1 MSEIINVFYTF
12 LIISHFPMVV
22 YLTVTFIYY
31 SILLYVLFFYVYL
44 GKQKVK
50 LLYIA
55 IPNPDLK
62 MTSISFFPSILK
74 D

>member
-1 MSEIINVFYTF
+1 MSEIIKVFYTF

-31 SILLYVLFFYVYL
+31 SILLSVLFFFYVYL
-44 GKQKVK
+44 GKRKVK

-62 MTSISFFPSILK
+62 MT
-74 D
+74 